1 MLFRSFNLTDKTIS
15 DIKKYNII
23 FTPNF
28 DNKHSHMDY
37 GTSCWACDNMYY
49 KHNRKLVHN
58 FDHTNIICDIFAYGS
73 MSSMKSYCDL
83 YNNYDKLNDTFF
95 DENVKQFNEVS
106 KNIVYEE
113 GNYNFKGHEG
123 HVDSLYYYNC
133 SYPERLLQHF
143 LKNYML
149 VESKDIKLKLVR

>member
-1 MLFRSFNLTDKTIS
+1 M
-15 DIKKYNII
+15 
-23 FTPNF
+23 
-28 DNKHSHMDY
+28 
-37 GTSCWACDNMYY
+37 
-49 KHNRKLVHN
+49 
-58 FDHTNIICDIFAYGS
+58 
-73 MSSMKSYCDL
+73 
-83 YNNYDKLNDTFF
+83 
-95 DENVKQFNEVS
+95 S